1 MTDAPPDLNAGSPPT
16 EERRRP
22 GWSEFRR
29 SYPGLLATMGVALLA
44 LLAMDAWILAKRQ
57 RYGNETRRLRAS
69 MTNLERQRTDQI
81 VAGEQ
86 NKLRVAIALMRRQ
99 AQVENALHL
108 SVAVDSNAM
117 YLEREGALLR
127 AMPVEIGPERRVGI
141 APDTVQLAAPRG
153 VRTVARILTADDS
166 WNVPAWVYVDR
177 GVPVPAGRS
186 VRGAL
191 GPVAL
196 LLDGGTVIYS
206 MPSAGPLND
215 STYVMPGAIR
225 ARADDLR
232 AVLPN
237 LTPGMRVYF
246 Y

>member
-1 MTDAPPDLNAGSPPT
+1 MTDTPPDLNADSAPT

-44 LLAMDAWILAKRQ
+44 LFAMDAWIVAKRL

-69 MTNLERQRTDQI
+69 MTNIERQRTDQI

-141 APDTVQLAAPRG
+141 APDTVHLAAPRG
-153 VRTVARILTADDS
+153 VRTVARILTADDPWS
-166 WNVPAWVYVDR
+166 VPAWVYADR
-177 GVPVPAGRS
+177 GVPIPAGRS
-186 VRGAL
+186 IRGAL
-191 GPVAL
+191 GPAAL

-206 MPSAGPLND
+206 MPNAGPLND